1 MDPTF
6 ASSGKGDA
14 SVSNYISNQPTTRLN
29 LPINIHAEYIL

>member
-14 SVSNYISNQPTTRLN
+14 AVSNYISNQANYQAKFT
-29 LPINIHAEYIL
+29 Y